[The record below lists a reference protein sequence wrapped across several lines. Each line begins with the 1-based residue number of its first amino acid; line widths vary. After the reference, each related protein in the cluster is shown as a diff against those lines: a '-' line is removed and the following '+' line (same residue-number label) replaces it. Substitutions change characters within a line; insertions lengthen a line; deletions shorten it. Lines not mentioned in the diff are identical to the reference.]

1 MRRPV
6 GRVAATREGAEVV
19 KRDPLKPSHSL
30 LCKLGSIAVHAEEA
44 ISPKGHS
51 LDVSVLRSLLA
62 DPEVK
67 QWIKDMGVYL
77 PVKR

>member
-1 MRRPV
+1 M
-6 GRVAATREGAEVV
+6 
-19 KRDPLKPSHSL
+19 KRDPLKPSRTL
-30 LCKLGSIAVHAEEA
+30 LCKLGSIVVHYDESVSA
-44 ISPKGHS
+44 KGHFF
-51 LDVSVLRSLLA
+51 DVEVLRSLLA